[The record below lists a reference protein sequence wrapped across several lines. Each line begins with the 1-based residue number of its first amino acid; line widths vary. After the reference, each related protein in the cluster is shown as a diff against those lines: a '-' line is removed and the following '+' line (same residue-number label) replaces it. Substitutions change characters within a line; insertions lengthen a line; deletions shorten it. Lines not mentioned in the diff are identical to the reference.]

1 MARQNQFPS
10 NSRMVSYGMSVESEE
25 PEYDVVI
32 DVLQKHHDK
41 LWDIT
46 KRNMNSEFLGMG
58 IMDDIRLSQMN
69 ELKEAMKLWRAN
81 KNE

>member
-1 MARQNQFPS
+1 
-10 NSRMVSYGMSVESEE
+10 MSVESEE

-58 IMDDIRLSQMN
+58 IMDDIRLSQMD

-81 KNE
+81 KK

>member
-1 MARQNQFPS
+1 
-10 NSRMVSYGMSVESEE
+10 MSDESEE

-46 KRNMNSEFLGMG
+46 KRNINSEFLGMG
-58 IMDDIRLSQMN
+58 IMDDIRLSQMD

-81 KNE
+81 KK